1 MDYCLTG
8 AKGCTLIHPISIAEI
23 RSYPLL
29 DTLDM
34 YHRTQACYDA
44 RCSGVS
50 EEWELEET
58 LGRVERMLVYLP
70 SGSGEWHPQQWYG
83 GMQRQRPRRRDTES
97 QQPRQRQA
105 ERQRPSRRQAQNQRQ
120 RPIFV
125 EVEEPDDDSQRR
137 RPVAGDDIEVEEVM
151 E

>member
-1 MDYCLTG
+1 
-8 AKGCTLIHPISIAEI
+8 
-23 RSYPLL
+23 
-29 DTLDM
+29 
-34 YHRTQACYDA
+34 
-44 RCSGVS
+44 
-50 EEWELEET
+50 
-58 LGRVERMLVYLP
+58 MLVYLP
-70 SGSGEWHPQQWYG
+70 SGSGEWHPQQRYG
-83 GMQRQRPRRRDTES
+83 GMQRQRPRQRDTES